1 MTRPAT
7 PGYKDTKSDVL
18 VRLRRIEGQVR
29 GLQRMI
35 EEKRSCDE
43 TITQVMAVRAAL
55 ENLAA
60 LMVVTHVDDCMANLP
75 PGKARTNIARA
86 IQLLTKMS

>member
-1 MTRPAT
+1 MTE
-7 PGYKDTKSDVL
+7 DVETD
-18 VRLRRIEGQVR
+18 VMQRLKRIEGQVR
-29 GLQRMI
+29 GIQRMI
-35 EEKRSCDE
+35 EEKRPCDE

-75 PGKARTNIARA
+75 PGKARANIARA
-86 IQLLTKMS
+86 IQLLTKIS